1 MKKKLA
7 MLCLAGVMVF
17 GMTACGDK
25 SASTVNESVS
35 SEELST
41 SEEENQTEAEDSTEA
56 SSENESKADEPR
68 VSEREDYVGLQDLN
82 IDEYVKLADY
92 KNMTV
97 TAEKP
102 EVTDELIENYINSE
116 LLVGTVTDRAVKDG
130 DIANIDYVGKKD
142 DVAFE
147 GGTGSGFDLE
157 IGSGTFIPGFEEA
170 LVGVMPGE
178 TVDIDLAFPEDYP
191 SEDLAGQAVV
201 FTVTVNS
208 ITGKAEYAT
217 VTEEQLKSLGVDF
230 TNKDE
235 LWEAGKKEL
244 EKQAELAYETNV
256 NNAIMQKLYEDN
268 VIETVPE
275 YLVEEEIQNYNTY
288 MEKLCTQMYGTDLET
303 YVTTYGGITMDEYN
317 SQLKTMSET
326 IVKQYLIMESV
337 FRAEKMELTD
347 EMIKERATEE
357 APSYNMATGEALIE
371 DVGYT
376 AYRMYMVQE
385 MVLERLNEMVT
396 VEEPVAEE

>member
-25 SASTVNESVS
+25 SEPAVNESVS
-35 SEELST
+35 SEEVST

-82 IDEYVKLADY
+82 IDDYVKLADY

-116 LLVGTVTDRAVKDG
+116 LLVGIVTDRAVKEG

-157 IGSGTFIPGFEEA
+157 IGSGTFIPGFEEG

-178 TVDIDLAFPEDYP
+178 TVDIDLTFPEDYH

-201 FTVTVNS
+201 FTVTVNR
-208 ITGKAEYAT
+208 ITATAEYAT
-217 VTEEQLKSLGVDF
+217 VTEEQLQSLGVEF
-230 TNKDE
+230 ANKEE

-244 EKQAELAYETNV
+244 EQQAQLVYESNIKT
-256 NNAIMQKLYEDN
+256 AIMKKLYEDN
-268 VIETVPE
+268 TIETVPE
-275 YLVEEEIQNYNTY
+275 YLVEEEIQNYNIY
-288 MEKLCTQMYGTDLET
+288 MEEFATQNYGLDLET
-303 YVTTYGGITMDEYN
+303 YVTTQGGITMEEYN

-357 APSYNMATGEALIE
+357 APGYKMETGEALIE

-396 VEEPVAEE
+396 VEEPAAEE